1 MLSEVP
7 SDIVFGVFQCWCAS
21 LPNVI
26 AICPSESSGTGSAA
40 EELGDDRDSG
50 CMSEM
55 LTQWL
60 GFGGNIGSWV
70 GTLVVGRF
78 ADTYFERRFKRL
90 LLLIFG
96 LSLILFALYTVS
108 LPIGPHPPLLP
119 STGCAPR

>member
-1 MLSEVP
+1 MLPAPCPE
-7 SDIVFGVFQCWCAS
+7 
-21 LPNVI
+21 LP
-26 AICPSESSGTGSAA
+26 CPPAG
-40 EELGDDRDSG
+40 
-50 CMSEM
+50 
-55 LTQWL
+55 
-60 GFGGNIGSWV
+60 V

-119 STGCAPR
+119 STGCGPR

>member
-1 MLSEVP
+1 M
-7 SDIVFGVFQCWCAS
+7 
-21 LPNVI
+21 
-26 AICPSESSGTGSAA
+26 
-40 EELGDDRDSG
+40 
-50 CMSEM
+50 
-55 LTQWL
+55 
-60 GFGGNIGSWV
+60 
-70 GTLVVGRF
+70 VGRF